1 MDKKVL
7 REAMNSF
14 KQDRQHRL
22 KKQRRRVGREL
33 SSESYRKMVVRFD
46 EVFSAYLSEF
56 MTQLNSGGGGTL
68 YHAAHKTNLC
78 IRLDY
83 NGFLS
88 SSIVVNSQNQTNWL
102 VATLGAQ

>member
-46 EVFSAYLSEF
+46 EVFSAYLAEF
-56 MTQLNSGGGGTL
+56 MTQLNSGGTGTL
-68 YHAAHKTNLC
+68 YHAHKTNLC

-88 SSIVVNSQNQTNWL
+88 SSIVVDSKSQTN
-102 VATLGAQ
+102 